1 MHIILYMNELD
12 CETSAPGLRL
22 RIQFVMGPSFR
33 GNFLPL
39 FQQAFLLGPCGAAGF
54 VVTGPHIG
62 QEQGQLFEGAQ

>member
-1 MHIILYMNELD
+1 MNELD

-39 FQQAFLLGPCGAAGF
+39 FQQAFLLGTCGAAGF
-54 VVTGPHIG
+54 VGCRTLLYPGSS
-62 QEQGQLFEGAQ
+62 LLSKR